1 MGEQVDPFDVRRADR
16 RLYREKVRRC
26 LNVFARMLRE
36 SAFATSRPKA
46 GLELELN
53 LVDRDVDPTMN
64 NAEVLAAIN
73 EPAWQTELG
82 RFNIEV
88 NLPPRHLDESGLTA
102 FEEDL
107 VARLTRAEAAAAALD
122 TRLAMIGILPTL
134 GEKHLGAESLSADSR
149 YALLDEQIL
158 AARGEDL
165 HIAIV
170 GEERLSADAD
180 TIAPEA
186 ACTSAQ
192 FHVQVTPESFAH
204 YWNAAQ
210 AVAGVQ
216 LAVGANSPFLF
227 GRRLWAETRIPLFE
241 QATDLRPEEL
251 KSQGVRPRVWF
262 GERWITSV
270 FDLFEE
276 NTRYFHALLPVCTD
290 EDPLAVLEAGGVPR
304 LGELTLHN
312 GTIYRWNRPVYAVV
326 DGVPHLRVE
335 NRVAPAG
342 PTVVD
347 TVANLAFFLGLVRG
361 LTDAEQPVWTRMPY
375 GAARENFRS
384 GARYGIGAT
393 MFWPDT
399 DDIPATELVLRHL
412 LPVAACG
419 LDAFG
424 ADPAERDRLL
434 GIVEARCTVRRNGAS
449 WQTSTLTR
457 LEERGLDRADALRA
471 LTRTYLEHM
480 QTGEPVHTW
489 PLG

>member
-1 MGEQVDPFDVRRADR
+1 MGEDVNPAEVRRANR

-26 LNVFARMLRE
+26 LDVFARMLRE
-36 SAFATSRPKA
+36 SAFATARPKA

-53 LVDRDVDPTMN
+53 LIDDDVDPAMN
-64 NAEVLAAIN
+64 NAAILN
-73 EPAWQTELG
+73 AISDPAWQTELG

-88 NLPPRHLDESGLTA
+88 NLPPRYLDNAGLTA
-102 FEEDL
+102 FETDL
-107 VARLTRAEAAAAALD
+107 AVRLERADAAARALG

-134 GEKHLGAESLSADSR
+134 WEKHVGVESLSADPR
-149 YALLDEQIL
+149 YAMLDEQIL

-186 ACTSAQ
+186 ACTSVQ

-227 GRRLWAETRIPLFE
+227 GKRLWAETRIPLFE

-276 NTRYFHALLPVCTD
+276 NTRYFHALLPICSD
-290 EDPLAVLEAGGVPR
+290 EDPLQVLEAGGVPQ
-304 LGELTLHN
+304 LAELTLHN

-335 NRVAPAG
+335 NRVTPAG
-342 PTVVD
+342 PTIVD

-384 GARYGIGAT
+384 GARYGITAAMYWPGA
-393 MFWPDT
+393 

-412 LPVAACG
+412 LPLAAGG

-424 ADPAERDRLL
+424 VDPAERDRLL
-434 GIVEARCTVRRNGAS
+434 GIIEARCTLRRNGAS

-457 LEERGLDRADALRA
+457 LEEDGLPRGDALRA
-471 LTRTYLEHM
+471 LTRRYLEHM
-480 QTGEPVHTW
+480 DTGEPVHRW
-489 PLG
+489 